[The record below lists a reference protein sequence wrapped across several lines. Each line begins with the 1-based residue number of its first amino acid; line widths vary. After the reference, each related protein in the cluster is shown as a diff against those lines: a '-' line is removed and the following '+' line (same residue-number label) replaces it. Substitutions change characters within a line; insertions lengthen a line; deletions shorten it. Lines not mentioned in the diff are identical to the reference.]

1 MRSIHVKWF
10 HRLTGCMVFAGTC
23 LAILACERKPA
34 GAPGKP
40 VPAPEK
46 PAGVSHEADEH
57 HAHVHVAPHGGLLVP
72 LGEEFANL
80 ELVLDAATGTLT
92 AYALDGHAENPV
104 RLVQPEIEVTIQAL
118 RRGGQIPETLAE
130 PLVLRLAAVAS
141 VLTGETVGDS
151 SVFRGQSDLLVGST
165 GLEGVLGEIEI
176 RGRRFQ
182 GVAIDA
188 GPRNGP

>member
-1 MRSIHVKWF
+1 MRSIRVKES
-10 HRLTGCMVFAGTC
+10 RRPTGCMVLAGAC
-23 LAILACERKPA
+23 LTILACERKPA
-34 GAPGKP
+34 GAPEKP

-46 PAGVSHEADEH
+46 PAGVSHEADD
-57 HAHVHVAPHGGLLVP
+57 HAHVHVPPHGGLLVP
-72 LGEEFANL
+72 LGEEFANF
-80 ELVLDAATGTLT
+80 ELVFDAATGTLT

-104 RLVQPEIEVTIQAL
+104 RLAQPEIKVTIQAL
-118 RRGGQIPETLAE
+118 RRGDQTAETLAE
-130 PLVLRLAAVAS
+130 PLVLTLAAVAS

-151 SVFRGQSDLLVGST
+151 SVFRAQSDLLVGST
-165 GLEGVLGEIEI
+165 GLEGVLEEIEI